1 MNKSTPFSICILV
14 LCINTIF
21 ISTRLQANVIEQV
34 MFRQITTSEGLSNN
48 NINCL
53 YRDSRG
59 FLWIGTNSGLNRYDS
74 YNFQQYYQDTD
85 NLPDNRINNIF
96 EDWDGNIWIGTEQGY
111 AIYDYPTG
119 KFDPNCK
126 DRIHNINIF
135 CDTISMAGMDREMK
149 YLWVHDDHKIY
160 LYYPRQKMTKIYPLM
175 DTSISDLFVTGKYI
189 YSIYNDGKLYLTDIN
204 SSLNQEIHIPYEYG
218 DLLRK
223 HYPKIYV
230 DRNDGIWVH
239 TFQNSLLL
247 YKKNLQ
253 TEWQEIKLPTHNEQF
268 NRIRTIAE
276 DSNGNMWLITS
287 HLGAF
292 IYQLQSGDLTQFTHN
307 SLKSHTLASNNL
319 SAIHIDREGIVWIGN
334 FRHGVSY
341 YVPQSQVF
349 LNQKLYIS
357 V

>member
-1 MNKSTPFSICILV
+1 MNKPTFLSICILV
-14 LCINTIF
+14 LCINPIF

-111 AIYDYPTG
+111 AIYDYQTG

-126 DRIHNINIF
+126 DRIHNFNIF
-135 CDTISMAGMDREMK
+135 CDTIFMAGMNREMK
-149 YLWVHDDHKIY
+149 YLWVYDDHKIY
-160 LYYPRQKMTKIYPLM
+160 LYYPQQKMTKIYPLM
-175 DTSISDLFVTGKYI
+175 DSTISDLFVTGKYL

-204 SSLNQEIHIPYEYG
+204 SSLNQEIHIPYEYVS
-218 DLLRK
+218 LLRK

-247 YKKNLQ
+247 YKKISRRNGKRLNCPPTTNSSTGFVPLQKIPMEICGSSLATLVHLFINCNRVTLLNLH
-253 TEWQEIKLPTHNEQF
+253 I
-268 NRIRTIAE
+268 IR
-276 DSNGNMWLITS
+276 
-287 HLGAF
+287 
-292 IYQLQSGDLTQFTHN
+292 
-307 SLKSHTLASNNL
+307 
-319 SAIHIDREGIVWIGN
+319 
-334 FRHGVSY
+334 
-341 YVPQSQVF
+341 
-349 LNQKLYIS
+349 
-357 V
+357 